1 VYDVL
6 AIFCQDHEEK
16 DSMRASRLLS
26 ILLLLQTRGRMTAPE
41 LAGELEV
48 SLRTIYRDMESLGA
62 AGVPVYADRGPAGG
76 FRLVEGYRT
85 RLTGLTHEEAA
96 SLFLAGLPGPAAEL
110 GLGTVLA
117 AAELK
122 VLAALPPELRAGA
135 GRVRE
140 RFHLDTPG
148 WFREAERPPFLTA
161 VAGAVWN
168 QHPIRVRYQRW
179 RGEVERLLQPLGLVL
194 KGSAWYVV
202 ARTSGQVRTYRVS
215 RILELDVLDEH
226 FERPEA
232 FDLSAFWNTWAQQF
246 HSRLYRDQALV
257 RLSPHAFATLL
268 PKLFDP
274 YIVRVAVE
282 SAAPPD
288 LEGWRQVVWPIESTK
303 HAVHDLVRLGA
314 DAEVLAPPDLRRRLE
329 ELGEALVTI
338 YRSRATRCLDEYPEV
353 HSVGA
358 VPAG

>member
-1 VYDVL
+1 
-6 AIFCQDHEEK
+6 
-16 DSMRASRLLS
+16 MRASRLLS
-26 ILLLLQTRGRMTAPE
+26 ILLLLQTRGLMTAQE

-76 FRLVEGYRT
+76 FRLVDGYRT

-140 RFHLDTPG
+140 RFHLDIPG
-148 WFREAERPPFLTA
+148 WFREAERPPYLTA

-168 QHPIRVRYQRW
+168 QQPIRVRYRRW
-179 RGEVERLLQPLGLVL
+179 RGEVERVVEPLGLVL

-202 ARTSGQVRTYRVS
+202 AGVSGQVRTYRVS
-215 RILELDVLDEH
+215 RILDLDVLEER
-226 FERPEA
+226 FERPAA
-232 FDLSAFWNTWAQQF
+232 FDLAAFWNTWERQF
-246 HSRLYRDQALV
+246 RSRLYRGHAVV
-257 RLSPHAFATLL
+257 RLSPRAFETML

-274 YIVRVAVE
+274 IVVQAAVD
-282 SAAPPD
+282 SAGPPD
-288 LEGWRQVVWPIESTK
+288 CDGWRRVEMPIESIK
-303 HAVHDLVRLGA
+303 HAEVDLLRLGA
-314 DAEVLAPPDLRRRLE
+314 DVEVLAPPELRRRF
-329 ELGEALVTI
+329 GDVVDALARI
-338 YRSRATRCLDEYPEV
+338 YRRRALRCDGEYPEV
-353 HSVGA
+353 LVVGA
-358 VPAG
+358 GPTD